1 MKTSGHFL
9 PTNSEADSQVS
20 AKHDST
26 SSLSSASAAPRRRAV
41 VRTLGVAIALAA
53 GGMSPALHAQSYP
66 VRPIKIVVPYPPGGP
81 IDALAR
87 AFGERLGATLGQPVI
102 IDNKGGAN
110 EIIGADAVSKA
121 QPDGYTALLATDASL
136 SLNPFLYSKLPYDP
150 YRDLIPVSRIV
161 DVNMAL
167 IVKGGL
173 PVSNLKE
180 FIALMKKDSSKHNYG
195 SSSPGSTTH
204 LSFEALKKAGG
215 FDVKNIPYKG
225 IGPALQDLLAGNID
239 AMFAGVTAATPYVS
253 SGKLKVLAISG
264 QSRIAALPDVPTF
277 KELGYPDLN
286 AGFYMGVS
294 VPKGT
299 PRAVIDTLS
308 KAIKQI
314 SNDKAYVAKYVQPNG
329 YDVLGETP
337 EEFAKFLERDR
348 VVSQQ
353 RIKDAGVK
361 LD

>member
-1 MKTSGHFL
+1 MKISRPAL
-9 PTNSEADSQVS
+9 PLDSAETTRVS
-20 AKHDST
+20 ALPEGQ
-26 SSLSSASAAPRRRAV
+26 SSSSQPAGRHRRTV
-41 VRTLGVAIALAA
+41 VRTLGLALALAA
-53 GGMSPALHAQSYP
+53 GGVSTSALAQSYP
-66 VRPIKIVVPYPPGGP
+66 SRPIKIVVPYPAGGP

-87 AFGERLGATLGQPVI
+87 AFGERLSATLGQPVI

-110 EIIGADAVSKA
+110 EIIGADAVSKS
-121 QPDGYTALLATDASL
+121 QPDGYTMLLATDAAL

-150 YRDLIPVSRIV
+150 QRDLIPVSRIV
-161 DVNMAL
+161 NVNMAL
-167 IVKGGL
+167 IAKGSL
-173 PVSNLKE
+173 PASNLKE

-215 FDVKNIPYKG
+215 FDVRNIPYKG
-225 IGPALQDLLAGNID
+225 IAPALQDLLGGNID

-264 QSRIAALPDVPTF
+264 QSRIDALPDVPTF
-277 KELGYPDLN
+277 KELGFPDLN

-299 PRAVIDTLS
+299 PRPIIDTLS
-308 KAIKQI
+308 RAIKQI
-314 SNDKAYVAKYVQPNG
+314 SNDKAYVSKFVQPNG
-329 YDVLGETP
+329 YDVIGETP